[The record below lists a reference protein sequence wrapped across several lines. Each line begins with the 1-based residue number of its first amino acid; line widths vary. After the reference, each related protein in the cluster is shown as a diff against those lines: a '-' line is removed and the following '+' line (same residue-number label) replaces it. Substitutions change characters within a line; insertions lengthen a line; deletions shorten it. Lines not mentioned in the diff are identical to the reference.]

1 METSTAVMRTLAR
14 AAQTLG
20 GVTQLA
26 ERLRVPV
33 EDLERWIAGNPPS
46 PHNSFYLTALDIVSE
61 GRSK

>member
-26 ERLRVPV
+26 ERLCVSV
-33 EDLERWIAGNPPS
+33 EDLDR
-46 PHNSFYLTALDIVSE
+46 
-61 GRSK
+61 